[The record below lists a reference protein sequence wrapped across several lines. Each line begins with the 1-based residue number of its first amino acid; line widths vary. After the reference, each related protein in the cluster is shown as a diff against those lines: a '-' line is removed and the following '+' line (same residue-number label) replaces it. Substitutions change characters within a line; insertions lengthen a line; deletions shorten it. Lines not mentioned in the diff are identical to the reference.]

1 MASEDYVYVN
11 YPQLDIPF
19 TVITGTEEDMELADI
34 HSWQSETNS
43 VIDFRQ
49 IPGKHFF
56 IFKYPLA
63 IVDIL
68 CEKLSVHPKLINHE

>member
-1 MASEDYVYVN
+1 MASENYVYVN
-11 YPQLDIPF
+11 YPPLEIPF
-19 TVITGTEEDMELADI
+19 TAITGTEEDMELEDI

-49 IPGKHFF
+49 ILGKHFF
-56 IFKYPLA
+56 ISKYPPA
-63 IVDIL
+63 IVDII